1 MGCRAKVLEARG
13 LKGPADARRP
23 AGLLA
28 GALNAFAVTT
38 VRTGAGDISA
48 QTPVVRGTATPCW
61 NQVRMLLRSL
71 PGLYMLSARKAEFTV
86 LPNGIVPRVQ
96 VLAFEDVRPNGTL
109 TIAVYDRRTL
119 SANVPLGSVCSTSF
133 YCMECLCWP
142 QADTAF
148 PGKRPQVQRA
158 QKCASQA
165 VIFHEITST

>member
-13 LKGPADARRP
+13 LKGAADATRP

-38 VRTGAGDISA
+38 VRTGAGNISA
-48 QTPVVRGTATPCW
+48 QTPVVRGTASPCW
-61 NQVRMLLRSL
+61 NQVRMLLRLL
-71 PGLYMLSARKAEFTV
+71 PGLSMLSVRKAEKTMLPNATV
-86 LPNGIVPRVQ
+86 LHVQ
-96 VLAFEDVRPNGTL
+96 VLAFGDVRPNGTL

-142 QADTAF
+142 QADTAS
-148 PGKRPQVQRA
+148 PVKRP
-158 QKCASQA
+158 
-165 VIFHEITST
+165 